1 MNWKQLKDFCNG
13 LTEEQLQEKV
23 IMWREH
29 EAVNNI
35 EVDTLQE
42 DHYIDETGQYDEGCF
57 EKSTALN
64 LIKDNTEDYPNGLK
78 HFKKVYDKGFPILWE
93 NF

>member
-29 EAVNNI
+29 ESVNNI
-35 EVDTLQE
+35 EVMTLEE
-42 DHYIDETGQYDEGCF
+42 DHFIYLDIYESDGC
-57 EKSTALN
+57 
-64 LIKDNTEDYPNGLK
+64 ITESDMNSQINK
-78 HFKKVYDKGFPILWE
+78 NQNISREDFKKVYDKGFPLLWE
-93 NF
+93 DF

>member
-29 EAVNNI
+29 EAVNEIEAMALEEDNYMNTNI
-35 EVDTLQE
+35 DYNDGCMSESEMKSQINKNHNLSRE
-42 DHYIDETGQYDEGCF
+42 D
-57 EKSTALN
+57 
-64 LIKDNTEDYPNGLK
+64 
-78 HFKKVYDKGFPILWE
+78 FKKVYDKGFPVLWE

>member
-29 EAVNNI
+29 EEVNNI

-42 DHYIDETGQYDEGCF
+42 DQYVNINRDQDGCMA
-57 EKSTALN
+57 ESDMNWEINQNQN
-64 LIKDNTEDYPNGLK
+64 LSRED
-78 HFKKVYDKGFPILWE
+78 FKKVYDKGFPLLWE

>member
-23 IMWREH
+23 IMWREDDV
-29 EAVNNI
+29 VNNI
-35 EVDTLQE
+35 EVRELEE
-42 DHYIDETGQYDEGCF
+42 DHYINKDDYDNGCF
-57 EKSTALN
+57 EESEMKSQIENDDELTV
-64 LIKDNTEDYPNGLK
+64 DN
-78 HFKKVYDKGFPILWE
+78 FKKVYDKGFPVLWE